1 MRALG
6 CVCAGHGD
14 LFHFGTFK
22 PSEETE
28 RMNLHRLI
36 HAPPLR
42 LLIALFLNGQDAAIV
57 TRGNLE

>member
-1 MRALG
+1 MY
-6 CVCAGHGD
+6 VQGHGD

-22 PSEETE
+22 RSEETE